1 MISTQVV
8 LYIRI
13 YLFGSTVKCVLNI
26 KIPYLI
32 PQSVN
37 NNYQYSMNVFLSPTN
52 SAYFETEKTASIM
65 YVEMLKS
72 LLLVLKNKANPY

>member
-37 NNYQYSMNVFLSPTN
+37 NNYQYSMNVFLFPTN
-52 SAYFETEKTASIM
+52 STYFEIEKTARIM